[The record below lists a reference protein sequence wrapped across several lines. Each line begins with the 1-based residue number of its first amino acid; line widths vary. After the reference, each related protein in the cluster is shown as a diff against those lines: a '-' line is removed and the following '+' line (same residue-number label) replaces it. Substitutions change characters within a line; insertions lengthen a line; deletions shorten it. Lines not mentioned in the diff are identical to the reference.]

1 MQQFGLQ
8 VVFVGMH
15 ELYNFLFSWQLFPEM
30 GTYHSADRPKSGTYK
45 ISYLDEASSLQFE
58 LNWVGIDNHAYN
70 TSYLVTPNGEKHVV
84 ENNLIF
90 DEAAYRFQDHKN
102 FTIHLFSN
110 GKAFVDIAHEILH
123 NGYLKVT
130 ETKFED
136 DGTQTIDISIYH
148 KQLSVLPYAASVAG
162 AVIKPTEVGMIKHKA
177 LAAMEEQ
184 TDLQLNQI
192 RQQIEL
198 LASQAQEINR
208 RKELSMMIY
217 NAQLSFTPVMGNTY
231 HLYEK
236 KDGSYFLSMIA
247 PKEWKNQ
254 FVTIAS
260 VKMLADH
267 TWIEVK

>member
-1 MQQFGLQ
+1 MQQFPQ
-8 VVFVGMH
+8 NVVFVCMN

-30 GTYHSADRPKSGTYK
+30 GNYHTAERPKSGTYK
-45 ISYLDEASSLQFE
+45 INYLPQAYLLQVE
-58 LNWVGIDNHAYN
+58 MNWVGIDNNAYN
-70 TSYLVTPNGEKHVV
+70 TSYHIIPNGEKHTV

-90 DEAAYRFQDHKN
+90 DEASYVFKDHKN

-110 GKAFVDIAHEILH
+110 GTSFVDISHEILH

-130 ETKFED
+130 ETKFES
-136 DGTQTIDISIYH
+136 DGTQTIDSSIYH

-217 NAQLSFTPVMGNTY
+217 NAQLSFTPVMGNIY

-247 PKEWKNQ
+247 PKEWNNQ

>member
-1 MQQFGLQ
+1 
-8 VVFVGMH
+8 MH

-30 GTYHSADRPKSGTYK
+30 GTYTSGQRPKSGTYK
-45 ISYLDEASSLQFE
+45 IQFQNESLSID
-58 LNWVGIDNHAYN
+58 LNWVGIDNNAY
-70 TSYLVTPNGEKHVV
+70 TSSYAIIPDGNKHPI
-84 ENNLIF
+84 ENNMIF
-90 DEAAYRFQDHKN
+90 DAAAYSFKDHKN
-102 FTIHLFSN
+102 FTIQLFLNDSI
-110 GKAFVDIAHEILH
+110 FISIAHEILH

-130 ETKFED
+130 ESKINED
-136 DGTQTIDISIYH
+136 GNTNEEISIYH

-162 AVIKPTEVGMIKHKA
+162 AVIKPTEAGMIKHKA
-177 LAAMEEQ
+177 LSAMEEQ

-217 NAQLSFTPVMGNTY
+217 SAQLNFTPVMGSVY

-236 KDGSYFLSMIA
+236 KDGTHFLSMIS
-247 PKEWKNQ
+247 PREWNNQ
-254 FVTIAS
+254 FTSIAT

>member
-1 MQQFGLQ
+1 
-8 VVFVGMH
+8 MH

-30 GTYHSADRPKSGTYK
+30 GTYHSTDRPKSGIYK
-45 ISYLDEASSLQFE
+45 INFLNTTSTIQIEQ
-58 LNWVGIDNHAYN
+58 NWVNIDNHAYN
-70 TSYLVTPNGEKHVV
+70 TSYAVLSDGNKHPI

-90 DEAAYRFQDHKN
+90 NEASFSFTNHKN
-102 FTIHLFSN
+102 FTIHLLSGGAPFL
-110 GKAFVDIAHEILH
+110 DIEHEILH
-123 NGYLKVT
+123 NGYLKVSEIKYDENGST
-130 ETKFED
+130 
-136 DGTQTIDISIYH
+136 TIDISIYH
-148 KQLSVLPYAASVAG
+148 KQLSVLPYAASVSG

-217 NAQLSFTPVMGNTY
+217 EAQLSFTPVMGNVY

-236 KDGSYFLSMIA
+236 KDGSHFLSMIA
-247 PKEWKNQ
+247 PKEWNNQ
-254 FVTIAS
+254 FTTIAS
-260 VKMLADH
+260 VKMLADN

>member
-1 MQQFGLQ
+1 MQQFLKK
-8 VVFVGMH
+8 VVYAIMH

-30 GTYHSADRPKSGTYK
+30 GTYHSIDRPKSGIYK
-45 ISYLDEASSLQFE
+45 INYLDNTSTIQIE
-58 LNWVGIDNHAYN
+58 LNWVNIDNHAYN
-70 TSYLVTPNGEKHVV
+70 TSYSISSDGQKHTIQ
-84 ENNLIF
+84 NNLIF
-90 DEAAYRFQDHKN
+90 DEASYSFIDHKN
-102 FTIHLFSN
+102 FIIHLFSN
-110 GKAFVDIAHEILH
+110 GAPFLDIEHEILH
-123 NGYLKVT
+123 NGYLKVS
-130 ETKFED
+130 ELKFEN
-136 DGTQTIDISIYH
+136 DGSITTDISIYH
-148 KQLSVLPYAASVAG
+148 KQLSVLPYAASVSG

-217 NAQLSFTPVMGNTY
+217 NAQLSFTPVMGNVY
-231 HLYEK
+231 HIYEK
-236 KDGSYFLSMIA
+236 KDGTYFLSMIS
-247 PKEWKNQ
+247 PNEWNNQ
-254 FVTIAS
+254 FTTIAS

>member
-1 MQQFGLQ
+1 MQ
-8 VVFVGMH
+8 

-30 GTYHSADRPKSGTYK
+30 GTYHSNERPKSGIYK
-45 ISYLDEASSLQFE
+45 LSFHEGTSQLHFE
-58 LNWVGIDNHAYN
+58 MNWVGIDNHAYN
-70 TSYLVTPNGEKHVV
+70 TSYHITPDGNKHQVS
-84 ENNLIF
+84 NNLIF
-90 DEAAYRFQDHKN
+90 NQAAYQFEDHKN

-110 GKAFVDIAHEILH
+110 DAPFVSINHEILH

-130 ETKFED
+130 ETKFNEL
-136 DGTQTIDISIYH
+136 GEEQVDISIYH

-217 NAQLSFTPVMGNTY
+217 NAQLNFTPVIGNIY

-236 KDGSYFLSMIA
+236 KDGNYFLSMIA
-247 PKEWKNQ
+247 PSEWNNQ
-254 FVTIAS
+254 LNNIAS

-267 TWIEVK
+267 TWIEIK

>member
-1 MQQFGLQ
+1 M
-8 VVFVGMH
+8 MH

-30 GTYHSADRPKSGTYK
+30 GTYHTNERPKSGTYK
-45 ISYLDEASSLQFE
+45 LGFLSNTSELQIE
-58 LNWVGIDNHAYN
+58 INWVGIDNHAYN
-70 TSYLVTPNGEKHVV
+70 TTYSIIPDGNRHPII
-84 ENNLIF
+84 NNLIF
-90 DEAAYRFQDHKN
+90 NEACYQFQDHKN
-102 FTIHLFSN
+102 FTVHLFSN
-110 GKAFVDIAHEILH
+110 KKPFISIQHEILH

-130 ETKFED
+130 ETTFG
-136 DGTQTIDISIYH
+136 DGENDEIDISIYH

-177 LAAMEEQ
+177 LTAMEEQ

-217 NAQLSFTPVMGNTY
+217 NAQLSFTPVMGNVY

-236 KDGSYFLSMIA
+236 KDGSLFLSMIA
-247 PKEWKNQ
+247 PKEWNNQ
-254 FVTIAS
+254 FTTIAS